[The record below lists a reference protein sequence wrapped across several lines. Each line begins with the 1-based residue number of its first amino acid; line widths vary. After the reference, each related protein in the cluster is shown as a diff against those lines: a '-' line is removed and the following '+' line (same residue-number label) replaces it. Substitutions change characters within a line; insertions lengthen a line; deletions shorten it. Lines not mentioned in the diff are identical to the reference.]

1 MAAMALTNAER
12 QRRFRERRAA
22 GVAPTSSWVGLE
34 RLPNGEPKTPA
45 RARVNPPPL
54 QAGRWVRAA
63 TGVNPPVSPI
73 PGHPARRLNP
83 TTGRHRPDAPTRPP
97 RGAVLPLPTGEVPG
111 GRGAGPAELAAGG
124 NPSPR
129 RASLD
134 GRVVTDED
142 AIGRMP
148 EKTPTARGDRLV
160 DALIVWITPDRQLE
174 PGINRFEVRVSE
186 TGDTW
191 IERLQW

>member
-1 MAAMALTNAER
+1 MP
-12 QRRFRERRAA
+12 A
-22 GVAPTSSWVGLE
+22 GVRSRGG
-34 RLPNGEPKTPA
+34 R
-45 RARVNPPPL
+45 RV
-54 QAGRWVRAA
+54 
-63 TGVNPPVSPI
+63 
-73 PGHPARRLNP
+73 
-83 TTGRHRPDAPTRPP
+83 RPDALARSMADTESTGVAGWSGQVCVPAVVGRKRIITINGHDWGVTGGEMAIVIAGTREDWP
-97 RGAVLPLPTGEVPG
+97 RGTRTLTPHDPIREPN
-111 GRGAGPAELAAGG
+111 GRTLWFGAG
-124 NPSPR
+124 
-129 RASLD
+129 LD
-134 GRVVTDED
+134 PDGEQVWFRLDED